1 MCSLFLVELK
11 PSHPSMK
18 EGKLQRPER
27 QQVFPHTIQLK
38 YDGNFV
44 CVHVCVG
51 VCVHVYVGVCVGGL
65 VRLDCAERLDGFI
78 HRVTLKMQP
87 GHKRHDTGGP
97 VCVCV
102 CKLQIWI

>member
-44 CVHVCVG
+44 CVWVCVSMCMW
-51 VCVHVYVGVCVGGL
+51 VCVWVVWSDWTVQRGWMVSFTVS
-65 VRLDCAERLDGFI
+65 R
-78 HRVTLKMQP
+78 
-87 GHKRHDTGGP
+87 
-97 VCVCV
+97 
-102 CKLQIWI
+102 